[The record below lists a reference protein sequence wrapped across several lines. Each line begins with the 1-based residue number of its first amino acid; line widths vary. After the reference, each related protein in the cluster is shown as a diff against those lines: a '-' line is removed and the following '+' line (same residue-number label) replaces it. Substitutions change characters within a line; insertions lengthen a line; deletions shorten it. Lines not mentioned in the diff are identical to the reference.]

1 MKQKI
6 KEEQKALAQKIR
18 EARPNNHYLSW
29 KFRHRHI
36 AYCQLFNNTPYELIE
51 NPRQGNEPDRKVLEK
66 YLATWINEAVCS
78 DS

>member
-18 EARPNNHYLSW
+18 DNKPDNQLFSW

-36 AYCQLFNNTPYELIE
+36 AYCQFFNNTPYNSIE
-51 NPRQGNEPDRKVLEK
+51 KPREGNEPDTEIIEK
-66 YLATWINEAVCS
+66 YKNEWEALRS
-78 DS
+78 NT